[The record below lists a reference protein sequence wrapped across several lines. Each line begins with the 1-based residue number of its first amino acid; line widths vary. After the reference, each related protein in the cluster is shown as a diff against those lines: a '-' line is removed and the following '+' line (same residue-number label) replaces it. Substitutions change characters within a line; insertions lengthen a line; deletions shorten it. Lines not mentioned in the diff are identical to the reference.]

1 MKSNKKADPFAH
13 LQLKKW
19 LFSPSKVLATGF
31 LLLIGLGT
39 ALLCLPVSV
48 TGQPLSFFDG
58 LFTATS
64 CVCITGLTVVQPGVD
79 LTLFGQIVMITLIQV
94 GGLGFMAFGTFFLVL
109 LKKRISLTGR
119 LILSDSLNED
129 SPKGMVNMTLR
140 ILKLTFLIEGCG
152 AVALLPFMIR
162 DFGVKK
168 GIWASLFHAI
178 SAFCN
183 AGFDLAG
190 GMEHYKNDIFV
201 LFILMAL
208 ITIGGLGFS
217 VLFDLKNAR
226 FRFKKLA
233 LHSKL
238 VLIFSAILTFG
249 GGILFLLFEF
259 TNPQT
264 LSDPEMLPYM
274 RPVNALF
281 ESVALRTAGFQTF
294 LQQDMRPGSF
304 LTALLL
310 MFIGASPAST
320 GGGLKTTTIGIFFL
334 LIWNILRGREKIV
347 VFGRTVR
354 QSLIN
359 RAIVLLTL
367 AVTVVLI
374 AYLLLTVLLP
384 PSEAVTPGHILYE
397 CISAFGTVGLTI
409 GVTAELTN
417 LGKII
422 LCLLMFAGR
431 VGLLTLA
438 LALTNRKQT
447 VSTKAEYPEGKIMIG

>member
-1 MKSNKKADPFAH
+1 MTSRSKNDPFRH
-13 LQLKKW
+13 LQLKKR
-19 LFSPSKVLATGF
+19 LLSPSKVLAAGF
-31 LLLIGLGT
+31 LLLIALGT
-39 ALLCLPVSV
+39 ALLCLPISV
-48 TGQPLSFFDG
+48 TGESLSFFDG

-64 CVCITGLTVVQPGVD
+64 CVCITGLTVVQPNVD

-94 GGLGFMAFGTFFLVL
+94 GGLGFMAFGTLFLVL
-109 LKKRISLTGR
+109 LKKRISLSSR
-119 LILSDSLNED
+119 LILSDSLGED
-129 SPKGMVNMTLR
+129 SPQGMVKMTLR
-140 ILKLTFLIEGCG
+140 ILTLTFLIEGCG

-162 DFGVKK
+162 DFGVAK
-168 GIWASLFHAI
+168 GIWASVFHAI

-190 GMEHYKNDIFV
+190 GIEHYRNDAFV

-208 ITIGGLGFS
+208 ITIGGLGFA
-217 VLFDLKNAR
+217 VLFDLKKTR

-249 GGILFLLFEF
+249 GGLLILLFEY
-259 TNPQT
+259 TNPLT
-264 LSDPEMLPYM
+264 LSEPGLHPYM

-281 ESVALRTAGFQTF
+281 ESVVLRTAGFQSF
-294 LQQDMRPGSF
+294 LQQDMRPGSY
-304 LTALLL
+304 LVALLL

-347 VFGRTVR
+347 VFGRTIK
-354 QSLIN
+354 QSFVN

-374 AYLLLTVLLP
+374 AYLALTVLLP

-409 GVTAELTN
+409 GVTAELN
-417 LGKII
+417 NIGKVI

-438 LALTNRKQT
+438 LALTNRKQS
-447 VSTKAEYPEGKIMIG
+447 VSTNAEYPEGKILVG